1 MTTSLISPALDT
13 LSPSAVWRHFA
24 VLCAIP
30 RPSKGEGALRDHL
43 VAWAAGLGLATEIDA
58 VGNLLIRKPSAPGY
72 ENAPGVVLQAHLD
85 MVCQRNADTAHD
97 FARDSIKPTLR
108 DDGWLVAERTTLGA
122 DNGIG
127 VALILAA
134 LEDPTLAHGPLEALL
149 TVDEEAGMGGARGLS
164 ADWLR
169 GRLLLNLDTEEWGQF
184 YLGCAGG
191 VDVNVS
197 GSGVGEA
204 VPDGYHGLR
213 IALGGLRGGHSGVD
227 IHEGRGHAIKALVR
241 VLRSLERLVPF
252 RLARLQGGTARN
264 ALPREAFAELAVP
277 VAELPRIDAFLAD
290 WQAVLRA
297 ELAGVDENVVLTSTP
312 CAVERVLSHATQG
325 AWLGVLHA
333 APQGP
338 RRMSVQVHGV
348 VETSDNLGVVE
359 LTPEAG
365 KCCFM
370 VRSLVDSAALD
381 LAEEIVSLCSL
392 AGLEARMSGQYPGW
406 RPNPASPLLAVCQST
421 FRAVFAETSATQV
434 IHAGLE
440 CAIIGGKYPAMDMV
454 SFGPTIRGAHA
465 PGECLEVAS
474 VERCW
479 RLLTAILA
487 ELRA

>member
-1 MTTSLISPALDT
+1 MNAQRICAALGFVM
-13 LSPSAVWRHFA
+13 LLAGCSATPPPPPGV
-24 VLCAIP
+24 
-30 RPSKGEGALRDHL
+30 KGEYRPINTPDTKPPTFLTPKVFDFKYRGDPEYALRALQQVQPQLIVLPTEGKRRAFAEAVSDL
-43 VAWAAGLGLATEIDA
+43 DLGT
-58 VGNLLIRKPSAPGY
+58 
-72 ENAPGVVLQAHLD
+72 
-85 MVCQRNADTAHD
+85 CTAH
-97 FARDSIKPTLR
+97 PT
-108 DDGWLVAERTTLGA
+108 
-122 DNGIG
+122 
-127 VALILAA
+127 
-134 LEDPTLAHGPLEALL
+134 LEALL

-241 VLRSLERLVPF
+241 VLRSFERRVPF
-252 RLARLQGGTARN
+252 RLARLQGGPARN

-312 CAVERVLSHATQG
+312 CAVERVLPLATQG

-359 LTPEAG
+359 VTPEAG

-381 LAEEIVSLCSL
+381 LAQEIVSLCSL